1 MRFFC
6 SHILLSHKLLQ
17 TFSCDL
23 VACLS
28 LTVIRKAFLQIV
40 FFFTESLKVCSG
52 PYKHYPLMFLCFTNN
67 IHVSV
72 SWHKCMGVFHF
83 VKMLLFPLQH
93 AFMYFF
99 FLFWK
104 KHVHPG
110 RVNILQYFQKEF
122 LAYFTSKKSLIRGN
136 SM

>member
-1 MRFFC
+1 MRLFC

-40 FFFTESLKVCSG
+40 FFFTESLEVCLR

-67 IHVSV
+67 IHVCGN
-72 SWHKCMGVFHF
+72 KCMCALKSVCMLEYPCLLASKVF
-83 VKMLLFPLQH
+83 LLPPL
-93 AFMYFF
+93 
-99 FLFWK
+99 K
-104 KHVHPG
+104 KHVHPR
-110 RVNILQYFQKEF
+110 RVNILQYFKKEF
-122 LAYFTSKKSLIRGN
+122 LAYFTSKNSLIRGN
-136 SM
+136 RV